1 MYNGLGGVGSIRPS
15 PRSLPAALDLED
27 EEEAPGVCACVLVY
41 ACARAKAALAKGTR
55 DNMQSVRTLS
65 QCLATEDCE
74 LVCAPAFGA
83 D

>member
-1 MYNGLGGVGSIRPS
+1 MCVR
-15 PRSLPAALDLED
+15 
-27 EEEAPGVCACVLVY
+27 ACVRVHVR
-41 ACARAKAALAKGTR
+41 ARAALANVTR